1 MKQYMVITEYYK
13 MIEVEVKLKIDNR
26 TSVEEQL
33 KDHGFCLHKRVKETD
48 TYFDG
53 GLYGIKKSGQAL
65 RVRKTVDYMTGVE
78 KSELNFKGAK
88 IDTVSMAR
96 LELETEVENGDVA
109 MKILEVIGFH
119 KAEPRVIKERW
130 LMSRDDLHACLDEV
144 EGLGSFLELEIM
156 VEDEGNRPEALGR
169 IEEIL
174 EKLGYTM
181 KDTTRVSYLG
191 QLQGRNF

>member
-1 MKQYMVITEYYK
+1 

-156 VEDEGNRPEALGR
+156 VEEESVREEALKK
-169 IEEIL
+169 IETIL
-174 EKLGYTM
+174 HDLDLSLSES
-181 KDTTRVSYLG
+181 TTLSYLCMLLKKDG
-191 QLQGRNF
+191 ILPRGSA

>member
-1 MKQYMVITEYYK
+1 
-13 MIEVEVKLKIDNR
+13 
-26 TSVEEQL
+26 
-33 KDHGFCLHKRVKETD
+33 
-48 TYFDG
+48 
-53 GLYGIKKSGQAL
+53 
-65 RVRKTVDYMTGVE
+65 
-78 KSELNFKGAK
+78 
-88 IDTVSMAR
+88 
-96 LELETEVENGDVA
+96 
-109 MKILEVIGFH
+109 
-119 KAEPRVIKERW
+119 
-130 LMSRDDLHACLDEV
+130 MSRDDLHACLDEV

>member
-1 MKQYMVITEYYK
+1 

-26 TSVEEQL
+26 NYVEEQL
-33 KDHGFCLHKRVKETD
+33 VAQGFELDKRLKETD

-65 RVRKTVDYMTGVE
+65 RVRKTVDYMTGAE

-88 IDTVSMAR
+88 IDNISMAR
-96 LELETEVENGDVA
+96 QELETEIRDGEVV
-109 MKILEVIGFH
+109 MKILEAIGFH
-119 KAEPRVIKERW
+119 QSEPRVIKERW
-130 LMSRDDLHACLDEV
+130 MMSCGDVHACLDEV
-144 EGLGSFLELEIM
+144 EELGSFLELEIL
-156 VEDEGNRPEALGR
+156 VEEEENRPEALGR
-169 IEEIL
+169 IEKIL

>member
-1 MKQYMVITEYYK
+1 

-33 KDHGFCLHKRVKETD
+33 RDHGFCLHKRVKETD

>member
-1 MKQYMVITEYYK
+1 MITEYYK

-26 TSVEEQL
+26 NSVEVQL
-33 KDHGFCLHKRVKETD
+33 RDQGFCLQKRVKETD

-65 RVRKTVDYMTGVE
+65 RVRKTVDYMTGAE

-88 IDTVSMAR
+88 IDAVSMAR

-109 MKILEVIGFH
+109 IKILEAIGFN

-130 LMSRDDLHACLDEV
+130 LMSCGDVHACLDEV
-144 EGLGSFLELEIM
+144 KGLGSFLELEILA
-156 VEDEGNRPEALGR
+156 EDEEGRPEALGR
-169 IEEIL
+169 IEKIL

-181 KDTTRVSYLG
+181 KDTTRISYLG

>member
-1 MKQYMVITEYYK
+1 

-26 TSVEEQL
+26 NSVEVQL
-33 KDHGFCLHKRVKETD
+33 RDQGFCLQKRVKETD

-65 RVRKTVDYMTGVE
+65 RVRKTVDYMTGAE

-109 MKILEVIGFH
+109 IKILEAIGFN

-130 LMSRDDLHACLDEV
+130 LMSCGDVHACLDEV
-144 EGLGSFLELEIM
+144 KGLGSFLELEILA
-156 VEDEGNRPEALGR
+156 EDEEGRPEALGR
-169 IEEIL
+169 IEKIL

-181 KDTTRVSYLG
+181 KDTTRISYLG

>member
-1 MKQYMVITEYYK
+1 

-26 TSVEEQL
+26 NSVEEQL
-33 KDHGFCLHKRVKETD
+33 KDQDFCLHKRVKETD

-65 RVRKTVDYMTGVE
+65 RVRKTVDYMTGAE
-78 KSELNFKGAK
+78 ESELNFKGAK
-88 IDTVSMAR
+88 IDAVSMAR

-109 MKILEVIGFH
+109 MKILEAIGFH
-119 KAEPRVIKERW
+119 KAEPLVIKERW
-130 LMSRDDLHACLDEV
+130 LMSRGDVHACLDEV
-144 EGLGSFLELEIM
+144 EGLGSFLELEIL
-156 VEDEGNRPEALGR
+156 VENEEGRPKALAR

-174 EKLGYTM
+174 MSLGYTM

-191 QLQGRNF
+191 QLQGGNF